1 MAAVFYNYS
10 SQQTFSPLLLFHVN
24 GTSEHNAIPIN
35 EKGRQLAIEI
45 ETQWSTVLCQSPKDI
60 IPVA

>member
-24 GTSEHNAIPIN
+24 GTSERNAIPIN